1 MTQTIQTLT
10 CPQGHTFPYE
20 QLTLRDGLSVCPICD
35 RMDWAAPRATWSRR
49 LLADPLILL
58 AAAALMFL
66 VEAICGIGIG
76 TAYSNAHV
84 GGAGWLVAGSAL
96 SLVGIAV
103 VIAGIVRAAMV
114 VRSARWTRSALAV
127 PFLLIAVGAALV
139 AVGDGLELGLA
150 VAFLNASNPGAGWQL
165 AGQIFD
171 TLFFAG
177 IAGAA
182 AWVATL
188 VQRRDPVVGAGPGPA
203 PAEPQAA
210 PVADPSTDAVAPPA

>member
-35 RMDWAAPRATWSRR
+35 RMEWASPRATWSRR
-49 LLADPLILL
+49 LLADPLVLL

-76 TAYSNAHV
+76 TTYSNVHV
-84 GGAGWLVAGSAL
+84 GGAGWLVAGSAVI
-96 SLVGIAV
+96 LVGIAV
-103 VIAGIVRAAMV
+103 VIVGVVRAVMA
-114 VRSARWTRSALAV
+114 VRSARWARSSLAA
-127 PFLLIAVGAALV
+127 PFLLIALGAALI
-139 AVGDGLELGLA
+139 AIGDGLELGLA

-165 AGQIFD
+165 ASQIFD
-171 TLFFAG
+171 TLFYAG

-182 AWVATL
+182 AWLATL
-188 VQRRDPVVGAGPGPA
+188 VQRRDPVVGAGPA
-203 PAEPQAA
+203 PAEPQAT